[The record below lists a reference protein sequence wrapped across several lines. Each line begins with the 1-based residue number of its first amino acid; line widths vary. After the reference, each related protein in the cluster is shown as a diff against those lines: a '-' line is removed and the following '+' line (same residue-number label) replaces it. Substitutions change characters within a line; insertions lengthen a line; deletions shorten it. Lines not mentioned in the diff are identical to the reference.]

1 MIYYGVILFVLLVF
15 IVFFNAFVVEEQ
27 VFTQVKKTS
36 WELHFAL
43 TDNLKEKAS

>member
-1 MIYYGVILFVLLVF
+1 MIYYLVF
-15 IVFFNAFVVEEQ
+15 SVYCVFNAFVVEEQ

-36 WELHFAL
+36 WELRFVVV